1 MGTFHSLSRE
11 PSSTQPAP
19 NPSSLPSPS
28 IQGADLE
35 GQKGGTRHQKLNV
48 SCLILYMV
56 DFQKEG
62 TSTEICPLH
71 PHILIYIPLYI
82 MVIVFNLLD
91 LFCLSGEWF
100 QLKRKL
106 LMRNKLYLVIEICH
120 DDIKTVCINYSSKS
134 FPADTLFFGLKKV
147 QQYIVLKYYLYVLC
161 LQNKMYSLKCCN
173 TTVFFLFH
181 FYFHDHISN
190 ICRACKL
197 SNLAQQ
203 LGEGGGVCTIVIS
216 NQAPNTRP
224 DGVHQNIC
232 IPYPFFPNK
241 ILL

>member
-1 MGTFHSLSRE
+1 
-11 PSSTQPAP
+11 
-19 NPSSLPSPS
+19 
-28 IQGADLE
+28 
-35 GQKGGTRHQKLNV
+35 
-48 SCLILYMV
+48 
-56 DFQKEG
+56 
-62 TSTEICPLH
+62 
-71 PHILIYIPLYI
+71 
-82 MVIVFNLLD
+82 
-91 LFCLSGEWF
+91 
-100 QLKRKL
+100 
-106 LMRNKLYLVIEICH
+106 MRNKLYLVIEICH

-216 NQAPNTRP
+216 NQAPKHKTRWGAP
-224 DGVHQNIC
+224 KHMY
-232 IPYPFFPNK
+232 PLPFFSKQNFTVKPPATPHPPPPNNVFYKK
-241 ILL
+241 IIFA